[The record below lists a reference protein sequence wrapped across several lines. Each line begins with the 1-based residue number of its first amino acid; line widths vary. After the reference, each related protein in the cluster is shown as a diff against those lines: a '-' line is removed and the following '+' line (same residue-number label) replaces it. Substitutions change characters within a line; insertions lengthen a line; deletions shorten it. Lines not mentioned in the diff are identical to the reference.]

1 MTLKPEKYRHHFEGL
16 GLTGAQSIALCE
28 AICMVAELFA
38 DRAFHPPAAPPNVA
52 ANDND
57 SVAKNTVVKLFQQ
70 AANIEP
76 KEHSARAGKPRRTR
90 S

>member
-1 MTLKPEKYRHHFEGL
+1 MTLKPEKYRHHFDGL
-16 GLTGAQSIALCE
+16 GLTDAQCIALCE

-38 DRAFHPPAAPPNVA
+38 DRAFGPPTAPPGRA

-76 KEHSARAGKPRRTR
+76 KEHSASAGKPGRTR
-90 S
+90 P